1 MAAPS
6 TPRELP
12 EGHPQR
18 ARLEPLV
25 AAAASALRG
34 WQPVWSGF
42 LDADLRE
49 QAEAWLGDLSD
60 LSLASWGGFAGAER
74 RRLLLQPSEALAID
88 PVDTNQLSIG
98 LAGLTISGNF
108 LFDPAEAADFRAALA
123 AAGAMTAELGDLW
136 LRGDRGAQAVAS
148 SALAERLDGGS
159 GLVRTVEVRFEARPL
174 TELQPPAARP
184 RRTISSVEASLRV
197 DAVGSAGF
205 GLSRSRMAE
214 QIRQG
219 AVRINWQT
227 VTSPSRELVVGDR
240 VQLDN
245 RGELEIQSVDRTRR
259 DRFRIQMERR

>member
-1 MAAPS
+1 MAALS
-6 TPRELP
+6 SPRELP

-25 AAAASALRG
+25 TAAAAALRS
-34 WQPVWSGF
+34 WQPVWSDF
-42 LDADLRE
+42 LDAELRE

-60 LSLASWGGFAGAER
+60 LSLSSWGGFAGAER
-74 RRLLLQPSEALAID
+74 RRLLLQPSEALSID
-88 PVDTNQLSIG
+88 PADTSELSAG

-108 LFDPAEAADFRAALA
+108 LFDPAETADFRAALM
-123 AAGAMTAELGDLW
+123 AAGATAAELGDLW
-136 LRGDRGAQAVAS
+136 LRGDRGAQAVACA
-148 SALAERLDGGS
+148 ALAERLAGS
-159 GLVRTVEVRFEARPL
+159 TGLVRTVEVSFEARPL
-174 TELQPPAARP
+174 TDLQPPATRP
-184 RRTISSVEASLRV
+184 RRNLSSVEASLRL

-219 AVRINWQT
+219 AVRINWLP

-245 RGELEIQSVDRTRR
+245 RGELEIQAVDRTRR
-259 DRFRIQMERR
+259 DRFRIRMERR